1 MLAIVLMTQGCKT
14 TPEYIYVQPECSVP
28 ARKTLSE
35 VDSGILYSA
44 LTLPHSLHP
53 KDLSELSPE
62 LLNGYDG
69 DTMYWVLL
77 DNQTLLVD
85 MLIERE
91 AVLGEIC
98 GK

>member
-1 MLAIVLMTQGCKT
+1 MTQGCKT